1 MIVKNVNTSVSI
13 SLTTLRLVGFWV
25 PEHFEGNKKLLY
37 DCYGIFSFMF
47 LLGTYLIIQ
56 TVDMYMI
63 WGDLPL
69 MTGVAFVLFTNLAQT
84 TKIVFMVR
92 RRRQVHAIIKE
103 ADRELRAVDSNEA
116 RAIVKSCNKET
127 IFLQVVFNCLTLV
140 TMVGWATSAEKNKLP
155 LRAWYPYDITRSPAY
170 ELTYMHQIGA
180 LCVAA
185 FLNVC
190 KDTLVTSLIA
200 QCRCRLRL
208 LGLSLRTLCKDLRTT
223 EQNHLSA
230 DQEDIVRARLA
241 KCVKQHQ
248 SALEAA
254 LQIQRSF
261 SEQTFA
267 QFNVSLVI
275 ICVTAFQLVSQTGNL
290 VRLMSMGTY
299 LLNMMFQVFLY
310 CYQGNQLSEESAQIA
325 GSAYECPWYLMS
337 TPLRRSLLIVMTRTR
352 RIAKITAGGFTTLT
366 LASFMAIIKASYSLF
381 TLLQQFC
388 VNLQEN
394 IETLQQETKMKFVIK
409 NTFKASQISL
419 TYLGFTGFWTRR
431 NEVNFVLNYCY
442 CFVTFMFMTGISI
455 MAQFVDL
462 IIIWGDVAL
471 MTGTAFLLLTNVVLA
486 LKVLNMVCRREEIRA
501 IVEETDGQ
509 LQAVNTDWGKEIVK
523 SCDRHLTVLISIYT
537 CLSYLTIMGWATGH
551 EEGELPTR
559 AWYPYDTTTS
569 PGYEITSWQQVVGVC
584 LGAGVNISLDTIVV
598 SLMAQCCCRLK
609 ILATSLKKLGDEMQT
624 NSQNMFT
631 PEQENSIKASIR
643 RCVQQHQSVLEA
655 AGLLQKNFSSP
666 ILAQFTVSMAIICV
680 TAYQLAFET
689 SNAIKLIGMTCY
701 FMCMTMQ
708 VFLYCY
714 HGHEL
719 ADESGNVGGAVYES
733 PWYKMSVAL
742 RRDLLM
748 LMMRSQRLA
757 KLTAG
762 GITTLSLN
770 AFMGI
775 IKTSYTLFTVLQSED

>member
-223 EQNHLSA
+223 EQ
-230 DQEDIVRARLA
+230 
-241 KCVKQHQ
+241 
-248 SALEAA
+248 
-254 LQIQRSF
+254 
-261 SEQTFA
+261 
-267 QFNVSLVI
+267 
-275 ICVTAFQLVSQTGNL
+275 QTGNL

-388 VNLQEN
+388 VNHLQEN
-394 IETLQQETKMKFVIK
+394 IKILQQETKMKFVIK

-431 NEVNFVLNYCY
+431 SEVNFVLNYCY

-523 SCDRHLTVLISIYT
+523 SCDRHLTVLISVYT

-584 LGAGVNISLDTIVV
+584 LGAGVNISLDTVVV

-631 PEQENSIKASIR
+631 PEQEKSIKASIR

-733 PWYKMSVAL
+733 PWYKMSVVL